1 MRWIV
6 EYTLGLGI
14 VLYHT
19 LLMAWEERAALA

>member
-1 MRWIV
+1 MRWIA

-19 LLMAWEERAALA
+19 LLMAWEERTALS

>member
-1 MRWIV
+1 MRWIA

-19 LLMAWEERAALA
+19 LLMVLEERAALS

>member
-19 LLMAWEERAALA
+19 LLMAWEERGALS

>member
-1 MRWIV
+1 MSWIF

-19 LLMAWEERAALA
+19 LLMAWEERVAFS